1 MTKYGDYVIAYF
13 DANGK
18 FLGYYGEDS
27 HSGGYP
33 YITDSTRQAV
43 AMSEDRALKTAEESF
58 RYPYSKFNEVYS
70 CVFGKFEIPNGKV
83 VRRDTY
89 EFERRQRE
97 IEQRKNQIL
106 ALQREIEELQGAGDE
121 ANISSLSRC
130 K

>member
-1 MTKYGDYVIAYF
+1 MTKYGF
-13 DANGK
+13 DAEGN

-43 AMSEDRALKTAEESF
+43 TMSEDRALKIAEESF
-58 RYPYSKFNEVYS
+58 RYPYSIYSKFNQVHS

-106 ALQREIEELQGAGDE
+106 ELQREIEELQGAGDE

>member
-33 YITDSTRQAV
+33 YIINSTYQAV
-43 AMSEDRALKTAEESF
+43 AMSEEHALKTAEESF

-70 CVFGKFEIPNGKV
+70 CVFGKFEIPNGQV

-89 EFERRQRE
+89 ELERRNRE
-97 IEQRKNQIL
+97 IAQRKNQIL
-106 ALQREIEELQGAGDE
+106 ELEREIEELQQAGAE
-121 ANISSLSRC
+121 AN
-130 K
+130 

>member
-1 MTKYGDYVIAYF
+1 MAALNKKWLTGLVT
-13 DANGK
+13 G
-18 FLGYYGEDS
+18 
-27 HSGGYP
+27 
-33 YITDSTRQAV
+33 
-43 AMSEDRALKTAEESF
+43 ALKTAEESF

-70 CVFGKFEIPNGKV
+70 CVFGKFEIPNGQV

-89 EFERRQRE
+89 ELERRQRE

-106 ALQREIEELQGAGDE
+106 ELQREIEELQGAGDE